1 MQEKSIISTDT
12 TNHNDINNMQANI
25 LSSKRDTN
33 IDLVAQ
39 MTKTLATMTTDATSS
54 TTNTVNVDNKTIDAA
69 KIEQKSSPVMN
80 NSSSTTNTTTTTQQ
94 SPPLLP
100 PPPTSHAPQSNVIA
114 TRPTKRTAN
123 DYRFGK
129 TIGEGSFSTVYL
141 AKDIYTNREVASEY
155 SVNDSIAHCIA
166 YKLFFHIIDS
176 YLKIFS
182 LSFFFVNLQ

>member
-1 MQEKSIISTDT
+1 MLTMQEKSVISTDT

-25 LSSKRDTN
+25 VLSAKRDAN

-54 TTNTVNVDNKTIDAA
+54 TNTTNTTVCVDNKTIDAT
-69 KIEQKSSPVMN
+69 IEQKSSPILN
-80 NSSSTTNTTTTTQQ
+80 NSSSTTATQTP
-94 SPPLLP
+94 SPPLP
-100 PPPTSHAPQSNVIA
+100 PPPTSHTPQSNVIA

-155 SVNDSIAHCIA
+155 
-166 YKLFFHIIDS
+166 
-176 YLKIFS
+176 IFVF
-182 LSFFFVNLQ
+182 L

>member
-1 MQEKSIISTDT
+1 MQEKSVISTDT

-25 LSSKRDTN
+25 LSSKQREAN

-54 TTNTVNVDNKTIDAA
+54 TVSLSIDNKTIDA
-69 KIEQKSSPVMN
+69 KIEQKSSSAMN
-80 NSSSTTNTTTTTQQ
+80 NSSSNNTTTTTQ
-94 SPPLLP
+94 PT
-100 PPPTSHAPQSNVIA
+100 PPTAHTPQSNVIA

-155 SVNDSIAHCIA
+155 SIQCHTDGFAKN
-166 YKLFFHIIDS
+166 
-176 YLKIFS
+176 
-182 LSFFFVNLQ
+182 

>member
-1 MQEKSIISTDT
+1 MLAMQEKSVISTDT
-12 TNHNDINNMQANI
+12 TNHNDINKMQANI
-25 LSSKRDTN
+25 LSSKRDAN

-54 TTNTVNVDNKTIDAA
+54 TTSTMNVDNKSIDAQ
-69 KIEQKSSPVMN
+69 IEQKSSPAMN
-80 NSSSTTNTTTTTQQ
+80 KSSSTTITQ
-94 SPPLLP
+94 SPPP
-100 PPPTSHAPQSNVIA
+100 PLPTSHTPQSNVIA

-155 SVNDSIAHCIA
+155 LFHQKTCLDC
-166 YKLFFHIIDS
+166 LFFS
-176 YLKIFS
+176 SFS
-182 LSFFFVNLQ
+182 VFSSNS